1 MTLLTR
7 ASRMFPEF
15 SSSLMDFFNEDRDL
29 GNGWTTK
36 LPAANITE
44 SDKAFNLELAAPG
57 LEKGDFDLSV
67 DNQQLTVS
75 CEKEDKSET
84 KDEQYTRKEFN
95 YRSFSRSFVLPE
107 VVDAEKIKASYK
119 EGVLKIELP
128 KKETAIK
135 APKKQ
140 ISVG

>member
-15 SSSLMDFFNEDRDL
+15 PSGLMDFFSEGRDW
-29 GNGWTTK
+29 GNGWTSK
-36 LPAANITE
+36 LPAVNITE

-57 LEKGDFDLSV
+57 LEKKDFNLSI

-75 CEKEDKSET
+75 CEKEEKTET
-84 KDEQYTRKEFN
+84 EEEQYTRKEFS
-95 YRSFSRSFVLPE
+95 YRSFTRSFTLPDSVE
-107 VVDAEKIKASYK
+107 AEKIKAAYK
-119 EGVLKIELP
+119 DGVLRIELP
-128 KKETAIK
+128 KKETTVK
-135 APKKQ
+135 TPRKQ

>member
-15 SSSLMDFFNEDRDL
+15 SSNLTDLFNEGHEW

-36 LPAANITE
+36 LPAANIAE
-44 SDKAFNLELAAPG
+44 SDKAFNIELAAPG
-57 LEKGDFDLSV
+57 LEKGDFDLSI
-67 DNQQLTVS
+67 DNQLLNIS
-75 CEKEDKSET
+75 CEKEEKSES
-84 KDEQYTRKEFN
+84 KDEQYTRKEFS
-95 YRSFSRSFVLPE
+95 YRSFNRSFRLPE

-119 EGVLKIELP
+119 DGVLKIELP